1 MRLDFRGRVA
11 LTLLARGATLG
22 LGLVSSVLTARWLGP
37 DGRGLLATLSVVT
50 GMALQFGNPGL
61 HTGNIY
67 FVSRQP
73 HRTAAVLGNTLV
85 VSWGA
90 GILCG
95 AAAIGAVLLRPD
107 LFPGIPTGLLL
118 ITCAALPF
126 QFMILLYQNTLLGQG
141 EVALFNLLETGN
153 KLITFALLAAWLLLF
168 AGGAAGAV
176 VLFAA
181 LAVANGTI
189 SALACGRRTPFRPA
203 FDPGLFVEM
212 IRYGGRVYLA
222 CLLAF
227 LVIRSDLLLVNY
239 FLGTGAAGVY
249 SIAVQ
254 ISDALLLMPVT
265 VGMILL
271 PRVAAEQ
278 ASGGV
283 ETTAR
288 ILRHTALLLTGLV
301 VAAAILVGP
310 VVRLCYGPGFEGAAL
325 ATLCLLPGIW
335 ALGLNGVLMNHFAGR
350 GMPAVTLYAPLAGLL
365 VNVGLNLIVVPR
377 YGIAGAALTSS
388 LAYALMLALSLGAFV
403 RSGRIG
409 LRRTLLVGADELAAL
424 FGVSVRA

>member
-1 MRLDFRGRVA
+1 MALNFKGRVA
-11 LTLLARGATLG
+11 LTLLARGAALG

-37 DGRGLLATLSVVT
+37 DGRGLLAMLSVVT
-50 GMALQFGNPGL
+50 GLALQFGNPGL

-73 HRTAAVLGNTLV
+73 HRTAAVLGNTFV
-85 VSWGA
+85 VSWAA

-95 AAAIGAVLLRPD
+95 AAAIAALFLRPD
-107 LFPGIPTGLLL
+107 LFPGIPWALLL
-118 ITCAALPF
+118 VTAAALPF
-126 QFMILLYQNTLLGQG
+126 QFMILLFQNTLLGQG
-141 EVALFNLLETGN
+141 EVAVFNLLETGN
-153 KLITFALLAAWLLLF
+153 KLLTFALLAAWLVVF
-168 AGGAAGAV
+168 GGGAAGAV
-176 VLFAA
+176 VLFAT
-181 LAVANGTI
+181 LAVVNGTI
-189 SALACGRRTPFRPA
+189 SSFACARRTPFRLR
-203 FDPGLFVEM
+203 FDAGLFAEM

-239 FLGTGAAGVY
+239 FLGTAAAGVY

-265 VGMILL
+265 IGMILL
-271 PRVAAEQ
+271 PKIAAETT
-278 ASGGV
+278 GGV

-288 ILRHTALLLTGLV
+288 ILRHTTLLLTGLV
-301 VAAAILVGP
+301 LVAAILAGP
-310 VVRLCYGPGFEGAAL
+310 VVRTLYGPGFEGAAL

-350 GMPAVTLYAPLAGLL
+350 GMPAVTLYAPLVGLL
-365 VNVGLNLIVVPR
+365 LNVGLNLVVVPR
-377 YGIAGAALTSS
+377 YGIAGAAITSS
-388 LAYALMLALSLGAFV
+388 AAYALMLALSLVAFL

-409 LRRTLLVGADELAAL
+409 LRRSLVVGADEVLDLLGATRRAA
-424 FGVSVRA
+424 

>member
-1 MRLDFRGRVA
+1 MGLNFKGRVA
-11 LTLLARGATLG
+11 LTLLSRGAALG

-50 GMALQFGNPGL
+50 GLALQFGNPGL

-73 HRTAAVLGNTLV
+73 HRTAAVLSNTLV
-85 VSWGA
+85 VSWAA

-95 AAAIGAVLLRPD
+95 ALALAALFLRPD
-107 LFPGIPTGLLL
+107 LFPGIPWALLL
-118 ITCAALPF
+118 VTAAALPF
-126 QFMILLYQNTLLGQG
+126 QFMILLFQNTLLGQG
-141 EVALFNLLETGN
+141 EVAVFNLLETGN
-153 KLITFALLAAWLLLF
+153 KLLTFALLAAWLVLF
-168 AGGAAGAV
+168 GGGAAGAV

-181 LAVANGTI
+181 LAVLNGSI
-189 SALACGRRTPFRPA
+189 SAFACARRTPFRPG
-203 FDPGLFVEM
+203 FDAGLFAEM
-212 IRYGGRVYLA
+212 LRYGGRVYLA

-239 FLGTGAAGVY
+239 FLGTAAAGVY

-265 VGMILL
+265 IGMILL
-271 PRVAAEQ
+271 PRIAAETT
-278 ASGGV
+278 GGV

-288 ILRHTALLLTGLV
+288 ILRHTTLLLTGLV
-301 VAAAILVGP
+301 TVAAILAGP
-310 VVRLCYGPGFEGAAL
+310 VVRTLYGPGFEGAAL

-350 GMPAVTLYAPLAGLL
+350 GMPAVTLYAPLVGLL
-365 VNVGLNLIVVPR
+365 LNVGLNLVVVPR
-377 YGIAGAALTSS
+377 YGIAGAAVTSS
-388 LAYALMLALSLGAFV
+388 LAYALMLALSLGAFL

-409 LRRTLLVGADELAAL
+409 LRRSLVVGTGEVLDLLGAGRRAA
-424 FGVSVRA
+424 

>member
-1 MRLDFRGRVA
+1 MPLDFKGRVA
-11 LTLLARGATLG
+11 LTLLSRGATLA
-22 LGLVSSVLTARWLGP
+22 LGLVSSVLTARFLGP

-50 GMALQFGNPGL
+50 GLALQFGNPGL

-85 VSWGA
+85 VSWAA

-107 LFPGIPTGLLL
+107 LFPGIPMPLLL
-118 ITCAALPF
+118 VTAAALPF

-141 EVALFNLLETGN
+141 EVAVFNLLEAGN
-153 KLITFALLAAWLLLF
+153 KVITFALLAAWLVLLG
-168 AGGAAGAV
+168 GGASGAV

-181 LAVANGTI
+181 LAILNGTI
-189 SALACGRRTPFRPA
+189 SALACARRTPFSPS
-203 FDPGLFVEM
+203 FDGGLFREM

-222 CLLAF
+222 CLFAF

-254 ISDALLLMPVT
+254 ISDALLLLPVT

-271 PRVAAEQ
+271 PRIAAAE
-278 ASGGV
+278 AAGGV
-283 ETTAR
+283 EVTAR
-288 ILRHTALLLTGLV
+288 ILRHTALLLTGIV
-301 VAAAILVGP
+301 IAAGILVGP
-310 VVRLCYGPGFEGAAL
+310 VVRTFYGRGFEGAAL

-350 GMPAVTLYAPLAGLL
+350 GMPSVTLYAPLAGLL

-377 YGIAGAALTSS
+377 YGIAGAAATSS
-388 LAYALMLALSLGAFV
+388 LAYALMLSLSLAAFMK
-403 RSGRIG
+403 SGRIG
-409 LRRTLLVGADELAAL
+409 WRRSLLVGADDLASL
-424 FGVSVRA
+424 FGVS

>member
-50 GMALQFGNPGL
+50 GLALQFGNPGL

-85 VSWGA
+85 VSWIA

-95 AAAIGAVLLRPD
+95 AAAIGAVVFRPD
-107 LFPGIPTGLLL
+107 LFPGIPFGLLL
-118 ITCAALPF
+118 VTAAVLPF
-126 QFMILLYQNTLLGQG
+126 HFMILLYQNTLLGQG
-141 EVALFNLLETGN
+141 EVALFNLLEAGN
-153 KLITFALLAAWLLLF
+153 KVITFALLAGWLLF
-168 AGGAAGAV
+168 FSGGPAGAV

-181 LAVANGTI
+181 LAVVNGTI
-189 SALACGRRTPFRPA
+189 SALACARRTPFRPG
-203 FDPGLFVEM
+203 FDGGLFREM

-239 FLGTGAAGVY
+239 FLGTAEAGVY

-254 ISDALLLMPVT
+254 ISDALLLLPVT
-265 VGMILL
+265 IGMILL
-271 PRVAAEQ
+271 PRVAAEE

-283 ETTAR
+283 EVTAR

-301 VAAAILVGP
+301 MVAAILVGP
-310 VVRLCYGPGFEGAAL
+310 VVRICYGHGFEGAAL

-365 VNVGLNLIVVPR
+365 LNVGLNLVVVRR
-377 YGIAGAALTSS
+377 YGIAGAAATSS
-388 LAYALMLALSLGAFV
+388 LAYALMLALSLGAFMK
-403 RSGRIG
+403 SGRIG
-409 LRRTLLVGADELAAL
+409 WRRSLLLRAEELSAL
-424 FGVSVRA
+424 IGVS